1 MHAVA
6 RDSLA
11 GALGLGTREVLS
23 LVGAGGKTTALH
35 RLGRELAAGGSRVVA
50 STTTAM
56 FLSQMAVVGPVLME
70 TGRTELVPRLRRA
83 LLSGRAAAVAR
94 RVRGGE
100 GRTKAAEPFATT
112 AGLAENGTPF
122 VLLTVTDVKGS
133 TPRGVGAKM
142 LVLGDGTTV
151 ETIGG
156 GLLERRAIA
165 DAQDHLASGKSR
177 AETYQLN
184 AQGDRALG
192 GLCGGEV
199 TVFFEPHMPGRALL
213 IIGAGHV
220 GQKLCSCASLLDYRV
235 VVVDPRPDMVTPER
249 FPEADGLIC
258 GDPART
264 SELCE
269 IGEDTNAV
277 IVTHTAEHDEEAL
290 RSVIGA
296 PATSPRGWPCA
307 SCARGAWWWRESRGS
322 ESRMR
327 VRSKPC
333 LPGRR
338 FLSSSI
344 RRHRRVA

>member
-23 LVGAGGKTTALH
+23 LVVAGGKTTALH

-56 FLSQMAVVGPVLME
+56 FLSQMAVVRPVLME

-100 GRTKAAEPFATT
+100 GRMKAAEPFATT

-156 GLLERRAIA
+156 GVLERRASPTRKAILPRGNR
-165 DAQDHLASGKSR
+165 AQRRTSCAPKETVPWVACAAVRSPSSLSRTCPVAPCSSSERGTWGKS
-177 AETYQLN
+177 
-184 AQGDRALG
+184 
-192 GLCGGEV
+192 CV
-199 TVFFEPHMPGRALL
+199 P
-213 IIGAGHV
+213 
-220 GQKLCSCASLLDYRV
+220 
-235 VVVDPRPDMVTPER
+235 
-249 FPEADGLIC
+249 
-258 GDPART
+258 
-264 SELCE
+264 
-269 IGEDTNAV
+269 
-277 IVTHTAEHDEEAL
+277 
-290 RSVIGA
+290 A
-296 PATSPRGWPCA
+296 PACLTK
-307 SCARGAWWWRESRGS
+307 GS
-322 ESRMR
+322 W
-327 VRSKPC
+327 
-333 LPGRR
+333 
-338 FLSSSI
+338 SSI
-344 RRHRRVA
+344 RGPTWSLRSAFPRPTGSYAAIRPAPQNCAKSEKTRTRSS